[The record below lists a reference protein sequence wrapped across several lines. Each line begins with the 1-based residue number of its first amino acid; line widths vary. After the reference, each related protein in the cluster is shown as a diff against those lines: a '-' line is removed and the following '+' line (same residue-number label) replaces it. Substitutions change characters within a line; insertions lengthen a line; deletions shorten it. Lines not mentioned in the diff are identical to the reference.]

1 MTVTFDEAQDKLP
14 SVVVVEEGP
23 PIKASKGGSQVG
35 PVLLPVVPVGLRLGT
50 QPEWKRPLEALCSIR
65 CGRSSPKAHRP
76 NGLSQRHSCSH
87 GQQRTS
93 LRLRVRLKLD

>member
-1 MTVTFDEAQDKLP
+1 MIMSFDEVQDKLP
-14 SVVVVEEGP
+14 SIVIVADGAP
-23 PIKASKGGSQVG
+23 TKASKGGSQVG
-35 PVLLPVVPVGLRLGT
+35 PVLLPVVPVGLRPGT
-50 QPEWKRPLEALCSIR
+50 QPEWTRPLEALGSIR

-76 NGLSQRHSCSH
+76 KGLSQRLNCSH